1 MIWIIGRLK
10 KQIIII
16 EFKDQIYPTEC
27 LIYTLL
33 NIQSYY

>member
-1 MIWIIGRLK
+1 MGRLK

-16 EFKDQIYPTEC
+16 EFKYQIYPLEC
-27 LIYTLL
+27 LICTLL